1 MNKNIIKI
9 TVLLV
14 AVMLLSSC
22 TYVRGSGNVVSQD
35 RPVDEFDR
43 VTLSGV
49 GTLYISQGDDIS
61 LTIEAES
68 NIQPLLE
75 AEVRGN
81 TLEIG
86 MKDWRHAIHP
96 TMPIRY
102 YLTVTNL
109 EGLELSG
116 AGRIDTDEIETN
128 SLDITTSGAGD
139 IEIDALSA
147 DIVNVVLSG
156 AGSCRIED
164 GQVEDQN
171 ITISGAG
178 GYRALDLESQNTSIN
193 VSGFGGAKLW
203 VEESLDVIISGAG
216 SVEYFGRPSLS
227 QTISGAGQING
238 LGER

>member
-1 MNKNIIKI
+1 MNKNITQI
-9 TVLLV
+9 TVLLL
-14 AVMLLSSC
+14 AVLLLSAC

-35 RPVDEFDR
+35 RPVDDFDR

-49 GTLYISQGDDIS
+49 GTLYISQGEEVS

-102 YLTVTNL
+102 YLIVTNL

-116 AGRIDTDEIETN
+116 AGRIDTDEIQTN

-147 DIVNVVLSG
+147 ERVNVVLSG

-164 GQVEDQN
+164 GQVDDQN